1 MELLPGEVQFQMMS
15 HLPLYHLP
23 TCSLGSL
30 EISLCLLASL
40 SGEWKW
46 KLQWATMSS
55 PNTSI
60 SQENKQSNAIKD
72 VCVWGGRLS
81 CILLVG
87 VYISKIIMD
96 NSVGVPQRTKS
107 NITAHSYPLIKM
119 DARPRDSVLPLCL
132 FLWLN
137 SLKKKSSV
145 GEEVF
150 IKLIITV
157 YSPSLWESRGTS
169 LKQLTTLTD
178 KCRKCPCFC
187 CPHQLLY
194 SNPVQHPN
202 PKTAGHIHGG
212 LSGPTLYD

>member
-1 MELLPGEVQFQMMS
+1 MTVDRSAIWNFSLEKSNFRWCPTTPL
-15 HLPLYHLP
+15 LYHLP

-137 SLKKKSSV
+137 SLKKKKQCRGGSV
-145 GEEVF
+145 
-150 IKLIITV
+150 
-157 YSPSLWESRGTS
+157 Y
-169 LKQLTTLTD
+169 
-178 KCRKCPCFC
+178 
-187 CPHQLLY
+187 
-194 SNPVQHPN
+194 
-202 PKTAGHIHGG
+202 
-212 LSGPTLYD
+212 